1 MLNLCN
7 ITKSYG
13 EGSSAV
19 QALRGISVS
28 FRESEFVSVLGPSGC
43 GKTTLLNIIGGLDQ
57 YTSGDLVING
67 VSTRKYKSG
76 DWDTYR
82 NHSVGFV
89 FQSYNLIPHQSVLA
103 NVELALTL
111 SGVSRTERR
120 RRATEALE
128 RVGLGDQLHKKPNQM
143 SGGQMQRVAI
153 ARAIVNDPDIL
164 LADEPTGALDTAT
177 SRQIMDILKE
187 IASDRLVIMVTHN
200 PELAE
205 QYATRIIR
213 LRDGEITDDSMPYTP
228 EKEEQDAGVRRAK
241 KPSMGFLTA
250 LSLSFKNLLT
260 KKGRTILT
268 AFAGSIG
275 IIGIALILSLSNGI
289 NQYIERVQED
299 TLSAYPLTIEA
310 ETMDMTSLITSLT
323 DSAGS
328 SADHERDAVYSDSM
342 MGEFM
347 DSLTNVETRTNDLQ
361 AFSEY
366 IEQPDSALSQYAS
379 NVQYSYET
387 QLDIYAAD
395 TSDGVLQVNPS
406 VVMQEMMGTFYNT
419 DTLSGM
425 ATGASDIWTEMLDNE
440 ELLKSQY
447 DVVAGRWP
455 EAYNEVVLLVN
466 ENNEV
471 SEVYLYA
478 LGLQDPDELTDLFK
492 KAMNGETVETQ
503 QHSWSYDDILGLR
516 YKLVLPTDYYEYDEQ
531 TGTWQD
537 IREDEERLKQLVD
550 DGVELE
556 VVGILRPNEEA
567 VATALSGVIGYTA
580 QLTQHVLNAVNDS
593 EIVKAQQ
600 ADPDSDVFTGLP
612 FDTGESTE
620 LTDAQKAQDFK
631 DYAGTMTVSEKS
643 AIYAEIAAAPGEGKL
658 AAQTE
663 AVLSAMSRADMES
676 SVAAVVAQQMELDS
690 AAAAGYA
697 ASMSDEELTEAMRQI
712 LTEQQKQE
720 TAQSVRQQLEQMT
733 NAQIAAAFDAQIAA
747 SDDSTL
753 AALYDVYMPPTVSD
767 ATYEENL
774 DLLGVADPDCP
785 SAINI
790 YAQTF
795 EDKDGIAAAIE
806 EYNRQMEENG
816 EEDKTITY
824 TDYVGILMS
833 SITTI
838 INVISYVLIAFVS
851 ISLIVSSIMIGII
864 TYISVLER
872 TKEIGILRSIGA
884 SRRDIS
890 RVFNAETLLIGFTAG
905 LLGIAVT
912 VLLCIPLSAIVKNYT
927 GIAGLAQLPAMGGV
941 ILVAIS
947 MLLTF
952 IAGLVPS
959 RMAAKK
965 DPVVALRSE

>member
-1 MLNLCN
+1 MLDLCN

-13 EGSSAV
+13 DGSSAV

-67 VSTRKYKSG
+67 VSTREYKSR

-177 SRQIMDILKE
+177 SKQIMDILKE

-213 LRDGEITDDSMPYTP
+213 LRDGKITDDSMPYAP
-228 EKEEQDAGVRRAK
+228 GKEQAAAEIRAA
-241 KPSMGFLTA
+241 KPSMSFFTA

-289 NQYIERVQED
+289 NQYIGRVQED

-310 ETMDMTSLITSLT
+310 ESMDMTALISSLA
-323 DSAGS
+323 DSAAGES
-328 SADHERDAVYSDSM
+328 EHGLDAVYSDSK
-342 MGEFM
+342 MGDFM
-347 DSLTNVETRTNDLQ
+347 SSLADVETRTNDLQ
-361 AFSEY
+361 AFSDY
-366 IEQPDSALSQYAS
+366 IEEPDSPLARYAS
-379 NVQYSYET
+379 NIQYSYET
-387 QLDIYAAD
+387 QLDIYASD
-395 TSDGVLQVNPS
+395 TSDSVLQVNPS

-425 ATGASDIWTEMLDNE
+425 AVGASDIWTEMLDNE
-440 ELLKSQY
+440 ELLNSQY

-478 LGLQDPDELTDLFK
+478 LGLQDPDELTDMFK
-492 KAMNGETVETQ
+492 KTMNGETVESQ

-516 YKLVLPTDYYEYDEQ
+516 FKLVLPTDYYEYDEQ
-531 TGTWQD
+531 TETWQD
-537 IREDEERLKQLVD
+537 IREDEARLKQLVD
-550 DGVELE
+550 GGMELE
-556 VVGILRPNEEA
+556 VVGILRPSEEA

-600 ADPDSDVFTGLP
+600 ADPDTDVFTGLP
-612 FDTGESTE
+612 FDTGENTE

-631 DYAGTMTVSEKS
+631 NYAGTLTVNEKS
-643 AIYAEIAAAPGEGKL
+643 AIYAEIAAVPGEEKL

-663 AVLSAMSRADMES
+663 AALAAMSRADMES
-676 SVAAVVAQQMELDS
+676 TVAAVIARQMELDS

-697 ASMSDEELTEAMRQI
+697 AAMSDEELTDSMRQI
-712 LTEQQKQE
+712 LTEQQKQG
-720 TAQSVRQQLEQMT
+720 ASQSVQQQLEQMT
-733 NAQIAAAFDAQIAA
+733 NAQIAAAFDTQIAA
-747 SDDSTL
+747 SDDGAL
-753 AALYDVYMPPTVSD
+753 AALYDAYMPPTVSD

-774 DLLGVADPDCP
+774 DLLKVADPDCP

-795 EDKDGIAAAIE
+795 EDKDGITAAIE
-806 EYNRQMEENG
+806 EYNRQMEAGGQEN
-816 EEDKTITY
+816 KTITY

-851 ISLIVSSIMIGII
+851 ISLVVSSIMIGII